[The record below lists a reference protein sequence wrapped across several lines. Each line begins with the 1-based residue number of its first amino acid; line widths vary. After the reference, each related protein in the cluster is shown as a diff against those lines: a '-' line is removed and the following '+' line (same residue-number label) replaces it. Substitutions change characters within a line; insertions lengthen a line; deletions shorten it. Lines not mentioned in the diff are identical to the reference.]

1 MPRESS
7 RHSAANADGCC
18 YQRQRIVMLLRN
30 ACEAETPI
38 RRKDAVGVPRV
49 KGAVISLSRYPTA
62 SSECPPAPSSSPVL
76 ETQIQEGGLGSNRGG
91 KRSGGFMICY
101 WQPH

>member
-62 SSECPPAPSSSPVL
+62 SSECPPPFLLLLPRFGD
-76 ETQIQEGGLGSNRGG
+76 TDPRGG
-91 KRSGGFMICY
+91 GWVVTEEESDLEDL
-101 WQPH
+101 

>member
-30 ACEAETPI
+30 AIEAETPI

-62 SSECPPAPSSSPVL
+62 SSECPPPLPPPPPPFWRHRSK
-76 ETQIQEGGLGSNRGG
+76 RGG
-91 KRSGGFMICY
+91 WVVTEEESDLEDL
-101 WQPH
+101 